1 MITARQAAAAR
12 MQAHR
17 QAMAMGK
24 PELSPYAPGPT
35 AEEQARIDNRDDKAI
50 DRGLVQWW

>member
-1 MITARQAAAAR
+1 MITERQAAAAR